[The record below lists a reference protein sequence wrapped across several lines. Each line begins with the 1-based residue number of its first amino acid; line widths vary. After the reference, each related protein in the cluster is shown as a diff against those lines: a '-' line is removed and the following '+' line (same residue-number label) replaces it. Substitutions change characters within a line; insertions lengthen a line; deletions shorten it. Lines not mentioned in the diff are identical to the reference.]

1 MKRREK
7 FSKISI
13 IIFTFFF
20 IWILLQFLAPLAL
33 PSGSISKLD
42 GTIGFIDNQ
51 KKNNNMIEPWS
62 SIYTAGDILCHQK
75 LDRSF
80 SINGNEMPFCARC
93 TAIWFGITIGLVF
106 IILYKINLDEKFIF
120 LILLGLFP
128 IGIDGFGQLFGFWDS
143 NNLIRVITGSLIGF
157 FCGLAIG
164 IIIDESRDLFINNN
178 KKKINCFIFLKNDIY
193 I

>member
-13 IIFTFFF
+13 IIFTFFL
-20 IWILLQFLAPLAL
+20 IWILLQFLTPLVL
-33 PSGSISKLD
+33 PSERISKLD

-51 KKNNNMIEPWS
+51 KKTNNMIVPWN

-93 TAIWFGITIGLVF
+93 TAIWLGITIGLVF
-106 IILYKINLDEKFIF
+106 IIIYKINLDEKFIY

-143 NNLIRVITGSLIGF
+143 NNLIRLITGSLIGF
-157 FCGLAIG
+157 ICGLAIG
-164 IIIDESRDLFINNN
+164 IIIDESRDLFINKKNN
-178 KKKINCFIFLKNDIY
+178 
-193 I
+193 

>member
-13 IIFTFFF
+13 IIFTFFL

-33 PSGSISKLD
+33 PSESISKLD

-51 KKNNNMIEPWS
+51 KNNNMIDPWS

-93 TAIWFGITIGLVF
+93 TAIWLGITIGLVF
-106 IILYKINLDEKFIF
+106 IIFYRIVLNEKFIF
-120 LILLGLFP
+120 FILIGLIP
-128 IGIDGFGQLFGFWDS
+128 MGIDGFFQLFGFWES
-143 NNLIRVITGSLIGF
+143 NNVLRVITGLLVGIICGVSIGV
-157 FCGLAIG
+157 
-164 IIIDESRDLFINNN
+164 IIDEINEISFSR
-178 KKKINCFIFLKNDIY
+178 KTKSS
-193 I
+193 